1 MQSTSR
7 AARAT
12 LSRLAARLVN
22 GGGFTVRRDRRE
34 HLGGGWVTSCHKP
47 SEIVVRLSDLA
58 LVRKGGK
65 PVDAGDFAFRSL
77 EAAIGWWLRWTA
89 SAPADATHV
98 GGWIAQHEG
107 EPCLYLDRTRV
118 CETRDEALAIAR
130 RLRERA
136 IFDLNA
142 GVEIEV
148 TS

>member
-1 MQSTSR
+1 MQSTSQS
-7 AARAT
+7 ARAT
-12 LSRLAARLVN
+12 LIALAARLVN

-34 HLGGGWVTSCHKP
+34 HVGGGFVTSCHKP

-65 PVDAGDFAFRSL
+65 PVDAGDFAFESL
-77 EAAIGWWLRWTA
+77 EEAIGWWLRWTA
-89 SAPADATHV
+89 KAPAAATHV
-98 GGWIAQHEG
+98 GGWIAKHDG

-118 CETRDEALAIAR
+118 CETRDEAIAIAR
-130 RLRERA
+130 RLREKA

-148 TS
+148 AA